1 MNFLFSH
8 TPLDFTW
15 NQSIGG
21 VLKRLFGDTIWGYP
35 PLSWPAVAAPL
46 SKVLEAIVIGITS
59 LLAFRYYNR
68 RRPSDGL
75 ADDTAAFLLMMYLV
89 APVSWDHHLVYVLPA
104 AILALGFILEGRIR
118 GKAAFGLAVIL
129 CMLAWRVE
137 LDVSF
142 FKKHWWTLL
151 GFVKFYAVAAL
162 WVFFVVR
169 LARASFRTTEEYGLR
184 APANVLQSQV

>member
-1 MNFLFSH
+1 
-8 TPLDFTW
+8 
-15 NQSIGG
+15 
-21 VLKRLFGDTIWGYP
+21 
-35 PLSWPAVAAPL
+35 
-46 SKVLEAIVIGITS
+46 
-59 LLAFRYYNR
+59 
-68 RRPSDGL
+68 
-75 ADDTAAFLLMMYLV
+75 
-89 APVSWDHHLVYVLPA
+89 LVYVLPA

-169 LARASFRTTEEYGLR
+169 LARASFRTTEEYELR